1 MRLFRVHNGQGGIG
15 NPEERGDAR
24 AKIKIRKV
32 GVRNQLLI
40 EILKNSPSPR
50 KLKKKKKSLVMLQ
63 EACL

>member
-1 MRLFRVHNGQGGIG
+1 MHNGQGGIE

-50 KLKKKKKSLVMLQ
+50 KLKKIIGDVARSMSVI
-63 EACL
+63 CC